1 MLPRT
6 SPGCENDDDDDDLGD
21 DDGDDDDD
29 LDDDDDDLVGEGASK
44 GIIYSSR
51 PVGIINVVAFTPR
64 FKSYIL

>member
-21 DDGDDDDD
+21 DDVDD
-29 LDDDDDDLVGEGASK
+29 DDDDDDLVGEGASK
-44 GIIYSSR
+44 GIIYSPR
-51 PVGIINVVAFTPR
+51 PVGIINVVAFTTR